1 MNGENR
7 CRAIRRRAAAFTL
20 VEIMVV
26 MVLLSVIILGL
37 VAMFDQTQKA
47 FRAGMA
53 QTDQLEGGRMFT
65 DLLQRDLEQV
75 SPSYQTN
82 GVNFYAQIPNYP
94 LLRQILPASSIPRTN
109 ILENLFFLSRYNQT
123 WSGIGYCVRTNMN
136 FGLAGNMNQVGTLY
150 RYQTNVTA
158 SQFNGNGMMPYST
171 FLSATD
177 RLSFSKVLDGV
188 VDFRVRCYDTNGT
201 LLVGNNAPFLAGNDL
216 MTNNNFT
223 AITNSVVIAPGE
235 VESYAF
241 SNNIVP
247 AYVEVQVGVLE
258 PAVLKRYN
266 SIPGITP
273 ASQIT
278 RSNFLANHAGNVQ
291 LFRQRITIR
300 NVDPCAYTTNNCSSF

>member
-7 CRAIRRRAAAFTL
+7 RPAIGRRAAAFTL

-53 QTDQLEGGRMFT
+53 QTDQLEGGRMLT

-75 SPSYQTN
+75 TPSYQTN
-82 GVNFYAQIPNYP
+82 GVNFYAQIPDYP
-94 LLRQILPASSIPRTN
+94 LLRQILPASTIPRTN

-123 WSGIGYCVRTNMN
+123 WSGIGYCVRTNMY
-136 FGLAGNMNQVGTLY
+136 FGLTGNMSPVGTLY
-150 RYQTNVTA
+150 RFQTNVTV
-158 SQFNGNGMMPYST
+158 SQFNGNGMLPYLT
-171 FLSATD
+171 FLAATNPG
-177 RLSFSKVLDGV
+177 SFSKVIDGV

-201 LLVGNNAPFLAGNDL
+201 LLVGDNAPFLVGNDL
-216 MTNNNFT
+216 MTNSNFT
-223 AITNSVVIAPGE
+223 AITNSAVIAPGE

-258 PAVLKRYN
+258 PSVLKRYN
-266 SIPGITP
+266 SIPSP
-273 ASQIT
+273 IT